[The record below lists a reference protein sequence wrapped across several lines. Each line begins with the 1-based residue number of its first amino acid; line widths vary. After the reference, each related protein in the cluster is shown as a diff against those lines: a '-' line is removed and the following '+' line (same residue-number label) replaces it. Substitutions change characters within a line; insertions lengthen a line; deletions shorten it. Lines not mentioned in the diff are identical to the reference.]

1 MIAQAEK
8 EAPHMVRLLIQ
19 NWWLLL
25 VRGILAVA
33 FAIFIFLFLPIVPA
47 PLLRELAF
55 AGLLEIFAL
64 FAVIAGIITIAAAVH
79 GAARGGAAWLLLAD
93 GVAVTACGL
102 LILLTPKLTLTHVI
116 RLIAVTSLLV
126 GLMEVIAGMR
136 LRRHLADEWL
146 MISSGLISLG
156 FAACL
161 LLARTLSSQTALA
174 WTALYA
180 LASGLAMTGFAL
192 RLRGLRNSIHAL
204 ASPVLI
210 PKIKRQTR
218 AA

>member
-1 MIAQAEK
+1 
-8 EAPHMVRLLIQ
+8 MVRLLIQ

-33 FAIFIFLFLPIVPA
+33 FAIFIFLFLPMVPA

-64 FAVIAGIITIAAAVH
+64 FAVIAGTITIAAAVR
-79 GAARGGAAWLLLAD
+79 GAARSGAAWLLLAD

-102 LILLTPKLTLTHVI
+102 LILLTPTLTLTHI
-116 RLIAVTSLLV
+116 IQLIAVTSLLV
-126 GLMEVIAGMR
+126 GLMEIITGLR
-136 LRRHLADEWL
+136 LRRHMADEWL
-146 MISSGLISLG
+146 MVSSGLISLG

-161 LLARTLSSQTALA
+161 LLAHAGSSQTVLT

-180 LASGLAMTGFAL
+180 LASGLALTGFAL
-192 RLRGLRNSIHAL
+192 RLRSLRNSIHAM
-204 ASPVLI
+204 ARPVLI
-210 PKIKRQTR
+210 PKAKRQAG
-218 AA
+218 AAQVQ